1 MAPVLT
7 IGTLS
12 SSQHL
17 YRRNTTTNYGDW
29 RNVDEAEVYVVE
41 SWGEGF
47 MLGALLIMAA
57 ITVANMR
64 KKVLLHKLILLE
76 VRSSL

>member
-7 IGTLS
+7 IGMLS

-17 YRRNTTTNYGDW
+17 YRRNNTYGDW
-29 RNVDEAEVYVVE
+29 RDVNETEAYVVE

-76 VRSSL
+76 VRSSP

>member
-17 YRRNTTTNYGDW
+17 YRRNNNTYGDW
-29 RNVDEAEVYVVE
+29 RDVNETEAYVVE

-76 VRSSL
+76 VRSSP